1 VTLAPT
7 IRVAIPASF
16 SRKLFH
22 FFIYPF
28 FLVIVRSTRDKRRP
42 RRGRGPSP
50 AKTARTRSTIATAA
64 LDIFL
69 VHGFSATRMSDVA
82 ERAGVGKGTLYTY
95 FPTKQSL
102 FAGIVQEMM
111 GRTLASF
118 NITQP
123 ESDESV
129 RSFINRTLQPFVE
142 ELETSRRADVM
153 RLVIAEGARFPELA
167 EMYRRITL
175 EPLAELIRRIAKLGV
190 DRGELHSKALS
201 RFPLL
206 LVTPALLAAVWN
218 GLYGKKA
225 PLDPGELF
233 TAYLGLLF
241 PSMPDRTQIRKKSR
255 KIPVPWRI

>member
-1 VTLAPT
+1 
-7 IRVAIPASF
+7 
-16 SRKLFH
+16 
-22 FFIYPF
+22 
-28 FLVIVRSTRDKRRP
+28 
-42 RRGRGPSP
+42 
-50 AKTARTRSTIATAA
+50 
-64 LDIFL
+64 
-69 VHGFSATRMSDVA
+69 MSDVA

-255 KIPVPWRI
+255 KIQEVGR